1 MGAYLRGEGG
11 RGPAVPSLR
20 ALSAATNHWGQAQPH
35 EADSPDPSPCRA
47 HLGGGAPDL
56 CPLPTWGLPS
66 LGHTHHARA
75 GQKGGGEQHSGD
87 GPLPALGLSLCKCSP
102 CGLPRQGT
110 RAVSTPSR
118 IASPMAIATGQPS
131 QQPAGTAWPGRP
143 TVSTPCGPMAITAS
157 VHLYLPQV
165 SPFYML
171 PFPEHLQRPN
181 PMLSALCTLSHSLG
195 TALQDRVIPTLWRGN
210 ESLREVPG
218 SYGMG
223 IRTLPDSKVSVSST
237 LTWFIHLWTPAGF

>member
-1 MGAYLRGEGG
+1 MELPPQTLPRSGHNWEEGP
-11 RGPAVPSLR
+11 RTFVPFQPGGFL
-20 ALSAATNHWGQAQPH
+20 LSVTPTMPGQ
-35 EADSPDPSPCRA
+35 DRM
-47 HLGGGAPDL
+47 
-56 CPLPTWGLPS
+56 
-66 LGHTHHARA
+66 
-75 GQKGGGEQHSGD
+75 GGGEQHSGD

-171 PFPEHLQRPN
+171 TFLEHLRRPN
-181 PMLSALCTLSHSLG
+181 PVLGALCMLSHSFG
-195 TALQDRVIPTLWRGN
+195 TAL
-210 ESLREVPG
+210 
-218 SYGMG
+218 
-223 IRTLPDSKVSVSST
+223 
-237 LTWFIHLWTPAGF
+237 